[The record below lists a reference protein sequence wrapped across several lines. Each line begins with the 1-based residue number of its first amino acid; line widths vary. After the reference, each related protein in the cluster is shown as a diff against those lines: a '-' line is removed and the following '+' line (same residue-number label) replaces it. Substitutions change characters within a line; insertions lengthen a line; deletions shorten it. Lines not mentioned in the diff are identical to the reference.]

1 MKHSFIYISIVMIAT
16 SLVACG
22 AKSIDRSVAKETISE
37 SEGQK
42 SRPKTCP
49 QERQGSQAV
58 QKPLTE
64 YEKGVLYAYYCK

>member
-1 MKHSFIYISIVMIAT
+1 MKHSFIFISIVTLAT

-22 AKSIDRSVAKETISE
+22 AKSIDRSVAKEAISE
-37 SEGQK
+37 SEARK
-42 SRPKTCP
+42 PKPKTCP
-49 QERQGSQAV
+49 QERQASQAV